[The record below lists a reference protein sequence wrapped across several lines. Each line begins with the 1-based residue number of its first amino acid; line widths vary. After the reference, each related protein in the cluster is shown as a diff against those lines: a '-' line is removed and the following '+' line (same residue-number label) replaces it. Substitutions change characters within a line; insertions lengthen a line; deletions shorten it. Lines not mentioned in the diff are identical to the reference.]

1 MVLNNIE
8 ELLEKYYL
16 GETSLQEE
24 QQLKAYFSENEVPEH
39 LKSYQVMFQYFEET
53 KQEHATKTSSLLTK
67 TSVKKKS
74 YRYQWI
80 SVAAVA
86 VLMFGLY
93 LSRPEPV
100 KTELSQLSAEELE
113 LYHRTVEALELV
125 SSQLNKGK
133 QQLVVLDVMTSS
145 YNEGIEK
152 VSMLDE
158 FSQTTNKI
166 FKTTN

>member
-8 ELLEKYYL
+8 QLLEKYDL
-16 GETSLQEE
+16 GETTLQEE
-24 QQLKAYFSENEVPEH
+24 QRLKAYFSENEVPEH
-39 LKSYQVMFQYFEET
+39 LKSYQMMFQYFE
-53 KQEHATKTSSLLTK
+53 KNKHEHATKDVPLK
-67 TSVKKKS
+67 PRKNNVYK
-74 YRYQWI
+74 WI
-80 SVAAVA
+80 SVAAAA

-93 LSRPEPV
+93 ISRPEPV
-100 KTELSQLSAEELE
+100 KTELSQLSAEEQE
-113 LYHRTVEALELV
+113 LYYQTVEALTLV

>member
-8 ELLEKYYL
+8 QLLEKYDL
-16 GETSLQEE
+16 GETTLQEE

-39 LKSYQVMFQYFEET
+39 LKSYQVMFQYFEIN
-53 KQEHATKTSSLLTK
+53 KHEHATKDVPLK
-67 TSVKKKS
+67 PKKNNVYK
-74 YRYQWI
+74 WI

-93 LSRPEPV
+93 ISRPEPV

-113 LYHRTVEALELV
+113 LYYQTVEALELV

-133 QQLVVLDVMTSS
+133 QQLGILNAMTTS
-145 YNEGIEK
+145 YNEGVEK
-152 VSMLDE
+152 TSFLTE
-158 FSQTTNKI
+158 FSNTTNKI